1 MEERTPE
8 ESLSWKA
15 IADRLTQKI
24 ASGEWAAGSRVAPGS
39 VLAQE
44 LGVSRNTAHRA
55 VEELQRRG
63 LVVRRKGSGTVV
75 ATRERPT
82 LRRVALLMD
91 FLAPQQN
98 YPSADLVRGL
108 QEGLGEGTDLIVTQ
122 NSGDLATEVR
132 QLSSLSDE
140 VDGIVIYPI
149 ARNDAAAAVY
159 DGLRQRGFPIVAL
172 DRRHVNV
179 DCDAVFTDDREGA
192 RRAVAALVGG
202 GPRRVGFV
210 SFRRPFFQSVHERY
224 EGYREALLAANIQP
238 CDEDVR
244 WFPKDCSHDM
254 GPFLSLVRDTMY
266 ALTRRPDPID
276 ALFCVED
283 IFALSAIQACSH
295 LGLRVPEDMEI
306 VTFSDWP
313 PNLLPT
319 PWNVHRVVPRKDE
332 IGRAAARLLQARL
345 ADPQRPSATVRVPG
359 NFFHSGASLFEDPAP
374 LID

>member
-1 MEERTPE
+1 M
-8 ESLSWKA
+8 
-15 IADRLTQKI
+15 ADRFAGKI
-24 ASGEWAAGSRVAPGS
+24 ASGEWPPGSRVAAGTA
-39 VLAQE
+39 LAQE

-75 ATRERPT
+75 AERERPA

-91 FLAPQQN
+91 YLAPHQN

-108 QEGLGEGTDLIVTQ
+108 HEGLGENTDLIVVQ
-122 NSGDLATEVR
+122 NSGDLATEAR
-132 QLSSLSDE
+132 QLASLSEE

-149 ARNDAAAAVY
+149 ARNETAAVY
-159 DGLRQRGFPIVAL
+159 DRLRQRGYPIVAL

-192 RRAVAALVGG
+192 RRAVAALIAGG
-202 GPRRVGFV
+202 RRKVGFI
-210 SFRRPFFQSVHERY
+210 SFRRPFFQSVHERH
-224 EGYREALLAANIQP
+224 EGYREALLGAGIKP
-238 CDEDVR
+238 CDEDAR
-244 WFPKDCSHDM
+244 WFPRDCSHDM

-266 ALTRRPDPID
+266 ALTHRAEPID

-283 IFALSAIQACSH
+283 VFALSAIQASSD

-332 IGRAAARLLQARL
+332 IGRAAARLLRSRL
-345 ADPQRPSATVRVPG
+345 ADPRRPSETIRVSG
-359 NFFHSGASLFEDPAP
+359 NFFHSGASLFEEPVP
-374 LID
+374 LAD